1 MSGNGAYGGE
11 MNDLALF
18 QSALRAAV
26 PMQPDPRIGAE
37 LVPRL
42 AQTARKASTAAVEP
56 ARPSPAARVP
66 RRSRRLL
73 VARVG
78 IAAATIPLLFAGL
91 AIAGVTVPDAAR
103 TAFESVGV
111 ELPNQ
116 PADDESETSS
126 GKADDQAPGTS
137 GSPGAPATGELP
149 PKANAKAKARVKA
162 RANDG
167 DKPGRRVR
175 RYGQGPVPGPASPPE
190 GRALGYAKED
200 STGSGNSA
208 SSGASAGKGS
218 GSANAGG
225 ARGNRGGSSRGYGKP

>member
-1 MSGNGAYGGE
+1 
-11 MNDLALF
+11 MNEVALF

-26 PMQPDPRIGAE
+26 PTQPDPLIGAE

-42 AQTARKASTAAVEP
+42 AEIARTASSAAGGPEHAVSAAP
-56 ARPSPAARVP
+56 AP

-78 IAAATIPLLFAGL
+78 IAAATIPLLLAGL

-103 TAFESVGV
+103 TAFETVGV

-116 PADDESETSS
+116 PSDEGSEKGPGTT
-126 GKADDQAPGTS
+126 GEQAPGTS
-137 GSPGAPATGELP
+137 GFPGAPATGELP

-162 RANDG
+162 KANDG

-175 RYGQGPVPGPASPPE
+175 RLGQGPVPGPASLPE
-190 GRALGYAKED
+190 GRALGHANQE
-200 STGSGNSA
+200 SGGSD
-208 SSGASAGKGS
+208 SSGGSEASAGKGRS
-218 GSANAGG
+218 SANAGG
-225 ARGNRGGSSRGYGKP
+225 SRGNSGSSRGYGKP